1 MSEPISPELV
11 LVDPEIA
18 QRVRSRPVERT
29 RSGEVRQPAVGR
41 GGDVAPP
48 RGVLNGA
55 PEPVPHEVGPQPS
68 RPALHPVGRSWSRIA
83 LALLVIS
90 LTASGVLL
98 ALTLPAH
105 DATRSSV
112 IPAQAPRATTEKSG
126 VPASKTARG
135 ASGGSV
141 IRRDRRSGSTR
152 TAHARRPASAS
163 TARARQS
170 GARYRSASRKGAR
183 ARLPRSNRRLETR
196 ASVERKLLTLLVQS
210 PVGKL
215 PPAMIDRRTGL
226 AKNNL
231 QASCKRSR
239 AQSFLCLV
247 RVAGQPSSKAMYV
260 DYRPGATGKHRFAW
274 HRYRRG

>member
-11 LVDPEIA
+11 LVDPEMG

-29 RSGEVRQPAVGR
+29 RSGEVREPAVER
-41 GGDVAPP
+41 GGDLPSP
-48 RGVLNGA
+48 RGVLNRA
-55 PEPVPHEVGPQPS
+55 PEPVPHEVGPQRPL
-68 RPALHPVGRSWSRIA
+68 RPAPHTVGRSWSRIA

-98 ALTLPAH
+98 ALTLPGH

-112 IPAQAPRATTEKSG
+112 SHAQAPRATTEKSG

-141 IRRDRRSGSTR
+141 IGRDRRSGST
-152 TAHARRPASAS
+152 TAAH
-163 TARARQS
+163 ARQS
-170 GARYRSASRKGAR
+170 GARSRSASRKGAQ
-183 ARLPRSNRRLETR
+183 ASLPRSNRRLETR
-196 ASVERKLLTLLVQS
+196 ATVERKLLTLLVQS

-231 QASCKRSR
+231 QASCKRSG
-239 AQSFLCLV
+239 AQSFVCLV

-260 DYRPGATGKHRFAW
+260 DYRRGARGKDRVTW
-274 HRYRRG
+274 HR

>member
-11 LVDPEIA
+11 LVDPEMG

-29 RSGEVRQPAVGR
+29 RSGEVREPAVER
-41 GGDVAPP
+41 GGDLPSP
-48 RGVLNGA
+48 RGVLNRA

-68 RPALHPVGRSWSRIA
+68 RPALHAEGRSWSRIA

-90 LTASGVLL
+90 LTASGMLL
-98 ALTLPAH
+98 ALTLPGH

-112 IPAQAPRATTEKSG
+112 SHAQAPRATTEKSG

-141 IRRDRRSGSTR
+141 IGRDRRSGST
-152 TAHARRPASAS
+152 TAAH
-163 TARARQS
+163 ARQS
-170 GARYRSASRKGAR
+170 GARSRSASRKGAQ
-183 ARLPRSNRRLETR
+183 ARLPGSNRRLETR
-196 ASVERKLLTLLVQS
+196 ATVERKLLTLLVQS

-231 QASCKRSR
+231 QASCKRSG
-239 AQSFLCLV
+239 AQSFVCLV

-260 DYRPGATGKHRFAW
+260 DYRRGARGKDRVTW
-274 HRYRRG
+274 HR